1 MVAVTPELDAKR
13 SVLGRAFDILD
24 CFVGPEPEQTISTL
38 CDQTGLPP
46 ATVHRM
52 LATLSEWGAI
62 ERAGRGRY
70 RLGMRLWRL
79 GWGVPGA
86 RQVRDVARPYMVDL
100 YSATQEIVVLG
111 SRDGNDV
118 LLVDQIAGRSC
129 GSAWE
134 STRRFPMGSIAPG
147 LVHLAHMPV
156 PEMRGLVADG
166 HVKLPR
172 ALAEK
177 EFLLLQTLAEIRA
190 HGLAVT
196 RGRPGGRAWISAP
209 IYDSGGE
216 LRSTLSVVVPE
227 ERLALAPVTQ
237 LVRQAARAVSHGLGA
252 RTRPGRPSVTPI
264 RRQSD
269 AS

>member
-1 MVAVTPELDAKR
+1 MTSVTAELDAKR

-24 CFVGPEPEQTISTL
+24 CFVGGEPEQTISTL
-38 CDQTGLPP
+38 CEQTGLPP

-52 LATLSEWGAI
+52 LATLGEWGAI

-86 RQVRDVARPYMVDL
+86 RQVRDVARPHMVDL

-111 SRDGNDV
+111 ARDGHDL

-129 GSAWE
+129 GSAWD
-134 STRRFPMGSIAPG
+134 SSRRFPLGSIAPG
-147 LVHLAHMPV
+147 LLILAHMPV
-156 PEMRGLVADG
+156 PEMRSLVAE
-166 HVKLPR
+166 KLVTLPP

-177 EFLLLQTLAEIRA
+177 EFLLLQALAEIRA

-196 RGRPGGRAWISAP
+196 RGRPGGRSWVSGP
-209 IYDSGGE
+209 IFDSDGR

-227 ERLALAPVTQ
+227 ERLNLAALTP

-252 RTRPGRPSVTPI
+252 RSRSGRPVIAPT